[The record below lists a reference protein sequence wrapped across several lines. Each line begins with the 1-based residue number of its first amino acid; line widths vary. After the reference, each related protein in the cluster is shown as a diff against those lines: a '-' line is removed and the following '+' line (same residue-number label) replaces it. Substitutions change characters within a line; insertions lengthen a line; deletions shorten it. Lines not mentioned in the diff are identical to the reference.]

1 MGSPFPG
8 LDMSS
13 LDVDVNLS
21 ADHMPIG
28 LEKYL
33 FVASVTIL
41 GKPEEHASVTV
52 ELDCSPKS

>member
-1 MGSPFPG
+1 
-8 LDMSS
+8 MSS